1 MSLFKCIKHVL
12 DEIDSCCPY
21 MECCEGEFSFDKHEA
36 ELHFVLGESEVY
48 CGDIT
53 EGVAEQDDCTLIN
66 YDNGSGETITKV
78 FLTKNKLSEE
88 DFYDKYEEF
97 M

>member
-1 MSLFKCIKHVL
+1 
-12 DEIDSCCPY
+12 
-21 MECCEGEFSFDKHEA
+21 MEYCDGEFSFDA
-36 ELHFVLGESEVY
+36 QQSELHFVDEGDVY
-48 CGDIT
+48 DGDIR

-66 YDNGSGETITKV
+66 CDNGSGETITKV

-88 DFYDKYEEF
+88 DFYDKYKRF

>member
-1 MSLFKCIKHVL
+1 MSLFKRIKHVL

-21 MECCEGEFSFDKHEA
+21 MEYCEGEFSFDETHIEMQYYL
-36 ELHFVLGESEVY
+36 EGSVYGGE
-48 CGDIT
+48 IR
-53 EGVAEQDDCTLIN
+53 EGVDIQDDCTLIN

-78 FLTKNKLSEE
+78 FLSKNKLSEE
-88 DFYDKYEEF
+88 EFYDKYEEF

>member
-12 DEIDSCCPY
+12 DEITTCCPY
-21 MECCEGEFSFDKHEA
+21 MEYEEGDFSFDEQQD
-36 ELHFVLGESEVY
+36 ELHFVYEDEVY
-48 CGDIT
+48 GGEIR
-53 EGVAEQDDCTLIN
+53 EGVDIQDDCTLIN

-78 FLTKNKLSEE
+78 FLTKNKLPEE
-88 DFYDKYEEF
+88 EFCNKYEEF